1 MFLSMRREIEMTMW
15 GTDRGVR
22 RAALFLPIAL
32 TAALLLTGPVQS
44 EPNAGTDAFAPVEE
58 YARKVEEFTKN
69 APDLNKKIE
78 DGTRT
83 IDDLT
88 DVPKAR
94 NEIEQLRA
102 VVADLLGRVSDNG
115 ELTRLGAKAL
125 DHARGKLR
133 TLEQDTRFKPEERQ
147 FLARNWQELVGQTE
161 RAADDLEKARQEFSE
176 LLKMLQTREDF
187 IDELMQIK
195 RAAEATKVIRQLTS
209 ELRDASAKLK
219 TLIGGIK
226 PPGV

>member
-1 MFLSMRREIEMTMW
+1 MTTW
-15 GTDRGVR
+15 TLRCGDIG
-22 RAALFLPIAL
+22 RAATLLLIGA
-32 TAALLLTGPVQS
+32 TALLIRTGPIQA
-44 EPNAGTDAFAPVEE
+44 EPNAGADAFAPVEE

-78 DGTRT
+78 DGTKA
-83 IDDLT
+83 IDGLT

-94 NEIEQLRA
+94 SEIEQLRA
-102 VVADLLGRVSDNG
+102 VVSDLLGRVSDNG
-115 ELTRLGAKAL
+115 ELARLGAKAL
-125 DHARGKLR
+125 DHARQKLK
-133 TLEQDTRFKPEERQ
+133 TLDQDTRFKPEERQ
-147 FLARNWQELVGQTE
+147 FLTQNWRELIGQTE

-195 RAAEATKVIRQLTS
+195 RAAEATKVIRQLTG

>member
-1 MFLSMRREIEMTMW
+1 MAIW
-15 GTDRGVR
+15 GIDFGGVR
-22 RAALFLPIAL
+22 RAALFLPIAA
-32 TAALLLTGPVQS
+32 TATLLLTSPVRP
-44 EPNAGTDAFAPVEE
+44 EPNAGSDAFAPVEE

-78 DGTRT
+78 DGTKA

-115 ELTRLGAKAL
+115 ELARLGAKAL
-125 DHARGKLR
+125 DHARSKLK

-147 FLARNWQELVGQTE
+147 FLAKNWQELVGQTE